1 MMEVAL
7 EALINKEITISLL
20 VLQPSQSFEEDLN
33 SEAELVTL
41 LE

>member
-1 MMEVAL
+1 MEVAL

-20 VLQPSQSFEEDLN
+20 VLQSSQSFEEDLN

>member
-1 MMEVAL
+1 MEVAL
-7 EALINKEITISLL
+7 EALINKEKTISLL

-33 SEAELVTL
+33 SEAEQVTL

>member
-1 MMEVAL
+1 MEVAL

-20 VLQPSQSFEEDLN
+20 VLQPRQSFEEDLN